1 MEANKHQEILQE
13 MSNSLKSAKKVLIDR
28 VDTSPE
34 KDKIQGTII
43 IALVNSIYDG
53 IMDIIDDE
61 LYQKNFGIILDHMGT
76 EVASALLNI
85 IIVGSINAAINAA
98 STAADETFKIMDEL
112 STAVESHL
120 SNVSAD
126 LSAVKDSVVVL
137 RKRIDDISK
146 SKIIND
152 ISK

>member
-1 MEANKHQEILQE
+1 

-34 KDKIQGTII
+34 KDKIQGTIV

-53 IMDIIDDE
+53 VMDIIDDE

-112 STAVESHL
+112 STTVESHL

>member
-112 STAVESHL
+112 STTVESHL

>member
-34 KDKIQGTII
+34 KDKIQGTIV

-53 IMDIIDDE
+53 VMDIIDDE

-112 STAVESHL
+112 STTVESHL

>member
-34 KDKIQGTII
+34 KDKIQGTIV

-53 IMDIIDDE
+53 VMDIIDDE
-61 LYQKNFGIILDHMGT
+61 LYQMNFGIILDHMGT

-85 IIVGSINAAINAA
+85 INVGSINAAINPA
-98 STAADETFKIMDEL
+98 STAADETFNIMDEL
-112 STAVESHL
+112 STTVESHL

>member
-1 MEANKHQEILQE
+1 
-13 MSNSLKSAKKVLIDR
+13 
-28 VDTSPE
+28 
-34 KDKIQGTII
+34 
-43 IALVNSIYDG
+43 
-53 IMDIIDDE
+53 
-61 LYQKNFGIILDHMGT
+61 MGT

-85 IIVGSINAAINAA
+85 TIVGSISAAINAA

-112 STAVESHL
+112 STTVENHL

-137 RKRIDDISK
+137 RKRIDDMSK